1 MRWPGGI
8 RRAIWVDFSLLTGY
22 QVEHNWYAMF
32 FGERCC
38 LGCGRC
44 GVLHRVGGLTP
55 IAGGS
60 GGRVGAMTLRLGYD
74 I

>member
-38 LGCGRC
+38 LG
-44 GVLHRVGGLTP
+44 
-55 IAGGS
+55 
-60 GGRVGAMTLRLGYD
+60 
-74 I
+74 